1 MKLISRISIDHFRS
15 IKSAEITE
23 LGEFTALAG
32 LNNSGKS
39 NVLRSLNAF
48 FTSNTDAN
56 TPIVHFSD
64 YYRFDLKAK
73 KRLKNIS
80 VTVQFDLPSSFK
92 FRKGLEP
99 VEAKLGRSF
108 SVRKVWGRDSA
119 VPEYYLNNEPKP
131 LSLDDRT
138 KIDHFLG
145 LINFRYIPNRVMP
158 LEIVRAEHRAL
169 RDVLVRRLATKAKGQ
184 SGMFDSIR
192 DTSATLIQSLQT
204 SMARACPGVGG
215 IRLDTPT
222 SWQDLIFAFGYRL
235 STDGVE
241 IEDHAQ
247 GSGIQSLLMLETL
260 SLIDRDYFQ
269 KFGWRQAAVWA
280 IEEPESSL
288 HASLEAQVSSYLS
301 DLATDQ
307 SNRLQLIATTH
318 SDLILQNAD
327 RTVFVVMKSGTTSF
341 ETTDKREVLEKAAH
355 LGISR
360 YSHPVLAEPLRPLI
374 LVEGKYDHAFLSRA
388 AELLSPTTKVRFAY
402 LEVLEGGDST
412 GGDSALLNYLKAN
425 RNAIRFRLKQAP
437 LIILP
442 DWDSSGKVS
451 SFKAVC
457 DDESIYRVMTWPD
470 TSFNPNLSKKFRGI
484 ERHMSDRI
492 IEKADETAQV
502 LGKTKAGVLTVNPE
516 DYNKTFKP
524 AVYEVVKSGIT
535 ADDLV
540 HAKAFIGSLIKEAER
555 IS

>member
-1 MKLISRISIDHFRS
+1 MRLVSKISVDHFRS
-15 IKSAEITE
+15 IKDAEIPDM
-23 LGEFTALAG
+23 GEFTALAG

-39 NVLRSLNAF
+39 NVLRALNAF
-48 FTSNTDAN
+48 FTGNTDPD
-56 TPIVHFSD
+56 TPLIHASD
-64 YYRFDLKAK
+64 YYRFHLKTK
-73 KRLKNIS
+73 KKLKNVC
-80 VTVQFDLPSSFK
+80 VTVHFELPTSFK
-92 FRKGLEP
+92 FRKGLDH

-108 SVRKVWGRDSA
+108 SIRKAWGRDSER
-119 VPEYYLNNEPKP
+119 PEYFLNNETQP
-131 LSLDDRT
+131 LSLDDRA
-138 KIDHFLG
+138 KVDQFLA
-145 LINFRYIPNRVMP
+145 LISFRYIPNRVMP
-158 LEIVRAEHRAL
+158 LEIVRAEHKAL

-192 DTSATLIQSLQT
+192 DTSATLIHSLQT

-235 STDGVE
+235 STNGVE

-307 SNRLQLIATTH
+307 SNRLQVIATTH
-318 SDLILQNAD
+318 SELMLQNAD
-327 RTVFVVMKSGTTSF
+327 RTVFVVMEHGTTSF
-341 ETTDKREVLEKAAH
+341 ETTDKREVLQKAAH

-360 YSHPVLAEPLRPLI
+360 YTHPVLAEPLRPLI
-374 LVEGKYDHAFLSRA
+374 LVEGKYDHAFLSQA
-388 AELLSPTTKVRFAY
+388 VSLLFPKTRVRLAY

-412 GGDSALLNYLKAN
+412 GGDSSLLNYLKAN
-425 RNAIRFRLKQAP
+425 RNAIRFRLKEAP
-437 LIILP
+437 LVILA
-442 DWDSSGKVS
+442 DWDSSKKE
-451 SFKAVC
+451 SFKSVC
-457 DDESIYRVMTWPD
+457 KDASIYRVTTWPE
-470 TSFNPNLSKKFRGI
+470 TSFNPRLSRHFRGI

-492 IEKADETAQV
+492 IEAADASVGV
-502 LGKTKAGVLTVNPE
+502 LGKTSAEVWTVNPE
-516 DYNKTFKP
+516 DYNKLFKP
-524 AVYEVVKSGIT
+524 AVYKVVSTGVT
-535 ADDLV
+535 LDDLV
-540 HAKAFIGSLIKEAER
+540 HAKAFIEELVKEAER
-555 IS
+555 VV

>member
-1 MKLISRISIDHFRS
+1 VDHFRS
-15 IKSAEITE
+15 IKDAEIPDM
-23 LGEFTALAG
+23 GEFTALAG

-39 NVLRSLNAF
+39 NVLRALNAF
-48 FTSNTDAN
+48 FTGNTDTN
-56 TPIVHFSD
+56 TSVVHASD
-64 YYRFDLKAK
+64 YYRFQLKAK
-73 KRLKNIS
+73 KKQKNIS
-80 VTVQFDLPSSFK
+80 VTVHFALPASFK

-99 VEAKLGRSF
+99 VEAKLGRTF
-108 SVRKVWGRDSA
+108 LIRKTWGRDSA
-119 VPEYYLNNEPKP
+119 VPEYHLNDNPNP
-131 LSLDDRT
+131 LSLDDRE
-138 KIDHFLG
+138 KVDHFLA
-145 LINFRYIPNRVMP
+145 LISFRYIPNRVMP
-158 LEIVRAEHRAL
+158 LEIVRAEHKAL
-169 RDVLVRRLATKAKGQ
+169 RDVLIRRLATKAKGQ
-184 SGMFDSIR
+184 AGMFDSIR
-192 DTSATLIQSLQT
+192 ETSATLIQALQT

-307 SNRLQLIATTH
+307 SNRLQVIATTH
-318 SDLILQNAD
+318 SDLMLQNAD
-327 RTVFVVMKSGTTSF
+327 RTVFVVMKSGTTEF
-341 ETTDKREVLEKAAH
+341 QTTEKREVLEKAAH

-388 AELLSPTTKVRFAY
+388 VELLAPTTKVRIAY

-412 GGDSALLNYLKAN
+412 GGDTALLNYLKAN
-425 RNAIRFRLKQAP
+425 RNAIRYRLKQAP
-437 LIILP
+437 LLILP
-442 DWDSSGKVS
+442 DWDSSGKAS
-451 SFKAVC
+451 SYKSVC
-457 DDESIYRVMTWPD
+457 DDESIYRVMTWSES
-470 TSFNPNLSKKFRGI
+470 SFNPHLSKKFRGI

-502 LGKTKAGVLTVNPE
+502 LGKTRSGGWTVNPE

-524 AVYEVVKSGIT
+524 TVYEVVKAGIT
-535 ADDLV
+535 MDDLV
-540 HAKAFIGSLIKEAER
+540 HARAFIESLVREAER
-555 IS
+555 ID